1 LKENG
6 DQGFGGGV
14 ETGHTN
20 PPRALPEM
28 GGRTP
33 KSWKKFHLRE
43 NIADERQEHAGLN
56 FSRWTCAGV
65 WTLPAKVFSADCADE
80 RGLDLGSLGRAR
92 SL

>member
-1 LKENG
+1 VLKENG

-14 ETGHTN
+14 EAGHTN

-43 NIADERQEHAGLN
+43 NIADERQEHAEFN
-56 FSRWTCAGV
+56 FSRRGGTSFDGEI
-65 WTLPAKVFSADCADE
+65 LF
-80 RGLDLGSLGRAR
+80 RGLRG
-92 SL
+92 